1 MAKKTEKK
9 AESTET
15 LELENQ
21 SEQVK
26 DLIHSQIIAQKNF
39 FKTNET
45 KSLKWRLN
53 QLKKLYNSIKKH
65 DAEIMQALHTDLGKS
80 EFEAYVTEEGGVLHE
95 ISVAKKNLKKWAKT
109 KKISNGKIMAE
120 PLGTVLIIAPW
131 NYPFLL
137 TLQPLVSS
145 IAAGNTAVVKCSEW
159 SPATNSVIKSIIE
172 ETFVPE
178 HVLYV
183 EPGYQQNQM
192 LMKERFDFI
201 FFTGS
206 PKVGKVIM
214 ENAAKT
220 LTPVCLEL
228 GGKSPCV
235 VDETANINLA
245 ARKIIWGKL
254 LNAGQTCVAPDYV
267 LVKDSIKDALIKSLY
282 EEMELLYGDRI
293 LENPEY
299 PKIINSRHFTRL
311 FSMVPEAKVDTST
324 NKIAPMILDLGDLKN
339 SEAQNHPTMKEE
351 IFGPLLPVITY
362 ENLDDAIDFVA
373 SKPSPLALYLFTK
386 EKWVQKKVLGNL
398 KFGGGCINDVIMH
411 LSTDG
416 LPFGGIGESGMGCYH
431 GEYGFK
437 TFSHFKPILVLSPN
451 KDTKYRYSSHG
462 KYLKTIRKFFK

>member
-26 DLIHSQIIAQKNF
+26 DLIHSQIIAQKDF

-159 SPATNSVIKSIIE
+159 SPATNSVIKLIIE

-192 LMKERFDFI
+192 LMKERFDFMRDY
-201 FFTGS
+201 FS
-206 PKVGKVIM
+206 DVRQDVLACP
-214 ENAAKT
+214 
-220 LTPVCLEL
+220 
-228 GGKSPCV
+228 
-235 VDETANINLA
+235 NIYSEFDVFAMKAFLSCS
-245 ARKIIWGKL
+245 
-254 LNAGQTCVAPDYV
+254 T
-267 LVKDSIKDALIKSLY
+267 Y
-282 EEMELLYGDRI
+282 EEFI
-293 LENPEY
+293 
-299 PKIINSRHFTRL
+299 K
-311 FSMVPEAKVDTST
+311 
-324 NKIAPMILDLGDLKN
+324 
-339 SEAQNHPTMKEE
+339 
-351 IFGPLLPVITY
+351 
-362 ENLDDAIDFVA
+362 
-373 SKPSPLALYLFTK
+373 
-386 EKWVQKKVLGNL
+386 
-398 KFGGGCINDVIMH
+398 
-411 LSTDG
+411 
-416 LPFGGIGESGMGCYH
+416 
-431 GEYGFK
+431 
-437 TFSHFKPILVLSPN
+437 
-451 KDTKYRYSSHG
+451 RYS
-462 KYLKTIRKFFK
+462 RKPFDSFRVKVFRNKSYPTVTQILNGDWSM